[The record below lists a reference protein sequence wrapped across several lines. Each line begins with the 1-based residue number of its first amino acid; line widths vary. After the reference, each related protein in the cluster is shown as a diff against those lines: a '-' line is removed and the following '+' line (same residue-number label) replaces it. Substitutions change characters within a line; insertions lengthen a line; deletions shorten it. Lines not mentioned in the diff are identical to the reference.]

1 MNKTGQENVSCG
13 EQYDASLSMINYA
26 PHIIF
31 LLYMFSLSFI
41 YVSSIFCY
49 LNETNPNS
57 FINDETDPNSSI
69 DDETNLNPYET
80 DESNGPDE
88 PSASLELTSGLIF
101 AG

>member
-1 MNKTGQENVSCG
+1 MNKTGQEN
-13 EQYDASLSMINYA
+13 
-26 PHIIF
+26 
-31 LLYMFSLSFI
+31 
-41 YVSSIFCY
+41 

-57 FINDETDPNSSI
+57 FINDETDPNSPI

-101 AG
+101 AGWEDFKS